1 MCMYKES
8 LNYLKLHYPSVLNI
22 VKNEFSGNDLLEPII
37 EETRSHELTIK
48 AVTQNQSIY
57 IHSKY
62 NPLKEAERI
71 IQNYSS
77 NISNDTHVMFYGIGL
92 GYQIEYFTKVF
103 PDTKFSIY
111 EPSITLFKELLN
123 NHIFPNFNTS
133 NLEKIYLE
141 KNTNSLEE
149 YLNDF
154 SSSIFGDVV
163 LIPLPSYEKIFPNQ
177 FSSFAKR
184 IKIAIE
190 ARVYNLG
197 VDYHFA
203 RRWTLNSLMNLPT
216 TLSTPNFIEEKKD
229 YFKDKPV
236 LIVSAGPSLQDEYE
250 NLRYIK
256 EKGLAYIFA
265 VGSANK
271 ALIANDILPDAVL
284 TYDPQEHNFSVFSVF
299 EKEGITS
306 VPMIYGTSVGYE
318 TIQRYPGPKFHFI
331 TSQDT
336 VSPFYLENKN
346 NSYII
351 NDAFSIAIVTID
363 ILSRL
368 EVGMII
374 LVGQNLAFKDN
385 LFYSKD
391 IIRGKNK
398 NAEIQKKDMI
408 DLVEVEDVFG
418 NKINSNS
425 AFNQMRF
432 LMQQYI
438 EQNKQIEFVNTT
450 NGGAKIE
457 GAPYQPLEDVVKKR
471 LQNKVVSEETFSNN
485 ATDSFLK
492 YVTDK
497 VRKMQNSMRDYVK
510 LISEIYDQL
519 NTLEELVTTNSL
531 TKIQSVYVK
540 FDKKINNLLENE
552 FYKVYIRP
560 ITRVQFE
567 LLEKSIQKIKNEENP
582 KIKAMQIKNL
592 FEAYLDI
599 CKQTYNDLAPTIKNY
614 VHKYI
619 EKQDKYKKCRR
630 FESDSGEFH
639 FTKNWIKQET
649 KLENKM
655 NKDQIVYSCMKTTTI
670 NENIKFKFKGTFL
683 RVIGGKHI
691 DNSSNISIKID
702 GISYTFSSSEKLYD
716 ESFVVDYENVLF
728 EKRKLTDNIH
738 EIEITNLDENAFVF
752 QAIEIDSDGRLMHKD
767 EVLSFEELKVGQ
779 RIRMNFLEM
788 MKDCTARV
796 VNIGKE
802 TAPLIKYNSF
812 IINAGDFY
820 LIKVFEEC
828 NTNSKFITE
837 INTGSTNLMFEDNN
851 EIKQIAL
858 NQVPI
863 MLSNNAPKGFVRC
876 SSSYNNGQH
885 NWFAYKAFNKSNND
899 MTNAWATSH
908 GITTGWIEYEFCS
921 PIIVNCYTLLN
932 QVKHKSYDT
941 TKRMPKDWIFE
952 GSNGLK
958 WDMLDKRTN
967 ISNWED
973 NKKQY
978 FTFENVKAYKKYRMV
993 ILGNNGDTEYL
1004 AIGEIELI

>member
-1 MCMYKES
+1 MYKEN

-22 VKNEFSGNDLLEPII
+22 LESEVSGNDFLESII
-37 EETRSHELTIK
+37 EETKSHELTIK

-62 NPLKEAERI
+62 DPLKEAERI
-71 IQNYSS
+71 IYNYSS
-77 NISNDTHVMFYGIGL
+77 KIGDDTHVMFYGIGL

-103 PDTKFSIY
+103 PVTSFSIY
-111 EPSITLFKELLN
+111 EPSITLFKEILN
-123 NHIFPNFNTS
+123 NRIFPNFNTS
-133 NLEKIYLE
+133 NLENIYLE
-141 KNTNSLEE
+141 NSPNSLEE
-149 YLNDF
+149 CLNHF

-229 YFKDKPV
+229 YFKGKTV
-236 LIVSAGPSLQDEYE
+236 IIVSAGPSLQDEYE

-306 VPMIYGTSVGYE
+306 VPIIYGTSVGYE

-336 VSPFYLENKN
+336 VSPFYLKNKN

-374 LVGQNLAFKDN
+374 LVGQNLAFKGN

-391 IIRGKNK
+391 INRGKNK

-432 LMQQYI
+432 MMQQYI
-438 EQNKQIEFVNTT
+438 EQNKQIEFINTT

-457 GAPYQPLEDVVKKR
+457 GAPYQQLEDVVKKR
-471 LQNKVVSEETFSNN
+471 LQNKVVSKETFSNN

-497 VRKMQNSMRDYVK
+497 VRKMQKSMRDYVK
-510 LISEIYDQL
+510 LIIEIYDQL
-519 NTLEELVTTNSL
+519 DALEELVTTNSL

-552 FYKVYIRP
+552 FYKVYVRP

-567 LLEKSIQKIKNEENP
+567 LLEKSIQKVKNEENS

-619 EKQDKYKKCRR
+619 ENQDKYRNCKR

-639 FTKNWIKQET
+639 YTENWFKQET
-649 KLENKM
+649 KLQNKM
-655 NKDQIVYSCMKTTTI
+655 YKDQFVYSCMKTTTI

-683 RVIGGKHI
+683 RIIGGKHI
-691 DNSSNISIKID
+691 DNSSKISIKID
-702 GISYTFSSSEKLYD
+702 GVSYTFSSSEKLYD
-716 ESFVVDYENVLF
+716 NSFVCDYENVIF
-728 EKRKLTDNIH
+728 EKSKLSNTIH
-738 EIEITNLDENAFVF
+738 EVEIINLDEKTFIF
-752 QAIEIDSDGRLMHKD
+752 QAVEIDLDGHLIHKD
-767 EVLSFEELKVGQ
+767 V
-779 RIRMNFLEM
+779 
-788 MKDCTARV
+788 
-796 VNIGKE
+796 
-802 TAPLIKYNSF
+802 
-812 IINAGDFY
+812 
-820 LIKVFEEC
+820 
-828 NTNSKFITE
+828 
-837 INTGSTNLMFEDNN
+837 
-851 EIKQIAL
+851 
-858 NQVPI
+858 
-863 MLSNNAPKGFVRC
+863 
-876 SSSYNNGQH
+876 
-885 NWFAYKAFNKSNND
+885 
-899 MTNAWATSH
+899 
-908 GITTGWIEYEFCS
+908 
-921 PIIVNCYTLLN
+921 
-932 QVKHKSYDT
+932 
-941 TKRMPKDWIFE
+941 
-952 GSNGLK
+952 
-958 WDMLDKRTN
+958 
-967 ISNWED
+967 
-973 NKKQY
+973 
-978 FTFENVKAYKKYRMV
+978 
-993 ILGNNGDTEYL
+993 
-1004 AIGEIELI
+1004 

>member
-1 MCMYKES
+1 MYKES

-22 VKNEFSGNDLLEPII
+22 VKNEVSGNDLLEPII

-62 NPLKEAERI
+62 NPLMEAERI

-123 NHIFPNFNTS
+123 NRIFPNFNTS
-133 NLEKIYLE
+133 NLGNIYLE
-141 KNTNSLEE
+141 KSPNSLEE

-250 NLRYIK
+250 NLRNIK

-336 VSPFYLENKN
+336 VSPYYLKNKN

-391 IIRGKNK
+391 INRGKNK

-418 NKINSNS
+418 NRINTNS

-438 EQNKQIEFVNTT
+438 GKNKHVEFINTT

-457 GAPYQPLEDVVKKR
+457 GAPFQQLEDVINSR
-471 LQNKVVSEETFSNN
+471 LQTKVVLKEAFSNN
-485 ATDSFLK
+485 VIDSGLK

-497 VRKMQNSMRDYVK
+497 VRKMHNSMRDFVK
-510 LISEIYDQL
+510 LIIEIDDQI
-519 NTLEELVTTNSL
+519 NTLEEVVLNNRL
-531 TKIQSVYVK
+531 TKIQSVYVN
-540 FDKKINNLLENE
+540 FDKKISKLLENE
-552 FYKVYIRP
+552 FYNVYIRP

-567 LLEKSIQKIKNEENP
+567 LLEKSIQKVKNEENP
-582 KIKAMQIKNL
+582 KVKAIQIKNL
-592 FEAYLDI
+592 FGAYLDI

-619 EKQDKYKKCRR
+619 ENKDKYKESRR
-630 FESDSGEFH
+630 YESDSVEFH
-639 FTKNWIKQET
+639 YTGNWLKQET
-649 KLENKM
+649 NLKNNKF
-655 NKDQIVYSCMKTTTI
+655 KDHTVYRCMKTTNK
-670 NENIKFKFKGTFL
+670 NEEIKFKFRGSFI
-683 RVIGGKHI
+683 RIIGGKHI
-691 DNSSNISIKID
+691 NNSSKISIKID
-702 GISYTFSSSEKLYD
+702 GIPYIFSSSDKLYD
-716 ESFVVDYENVLF
+716 ECFVIDYENVLF
-728 EKRKLTDNIH
+728 EKRKLSNDIH
-738 EIEITNLDENAFVF
+738 EIEITNLDENFFVF
-752 QAIEIDSDGRLMHKD
+752 QAIEIDSNGRLMHKD
-767 EVLSFEELKVGQ
+767 EVLNIKEMMIGQ
-779 RIRMNFLEM
+779 RIRCNIN
-788 MKDCTARV
+788 DQIIDGVASIS
-796 VNIGKE
+796 NIGQE
-802 TAPLIKYNSF
+802 TKPLISYEKQTL
-812 IINAGDFY
+812 IGDFY
-820 LIKVFEEC
+820 LIKSNQDIYGNDIFVSDISLPAVRLKYKLNDIYEEIVINKIPIIC
-828 NTNSKFITE
+828 NEKESIE
-837 INTGSTNLMFEDNN
+837 IV
-851 EIKQIAL
+851 K
-858 NQVPI
+858 
-863 MLSNNAPKGFVRC
+863 
-876 SSSYNNGQH
+876 SSSYFKEGRYPCHPFQ
-885 NWFAYKAFNKSNND
+885 AFNKD
-899 MTNAWATSH
+899 LTDQYQTWATEKEETS
-908 GITTGWIEYEFCS
+908 GWIEFSFPEPTLISVYTIS
-921 PIIVNCYTLLN
+921 PQKPHLN
-932 QVKHKSYDT
+932 YDT
-941 TKRMPKDWIFE
+941 ALRMPQNWVFQAWGGDSWI
-952 GSNGLK
+952 L
-958 WDMLDKRTN
+958 LDER
-967 ISNWED
+967 
-973 NKKQY
+973 
-978 FTFENVKAYKKYRMV
+978 ENVTDWVMYGPKRFFVINNKSLYKKFRIKV
-993 ILGNNGDTEYL
+993 IKNNGDPEFL
-1004 AIGEIELI
+1004 AIGEIEYN